1 MSHSALTVGLRQLRH
16 KLASQQLNEDS
27 DESLL
32 HAFAVR
38 REDSAFAVLV
48 RRHGPMVLH
57 VCRRVL
63 GHEQDAEDAFQAT
76 FLVLARSA
84 ASLRKKASLASFLH
98 GTAYRL
104 ALSAKRSAARRRKHE
119 NRVPSRASVDPMEE
133 LSWREVRAF
142 LDEEIARLPEKYRS
156 VFVVCI
162 LENLSRA
169 EAAQRLGLTERT
181 VLSRLFKARKR
192 LGQRLARR
200 GVDLTAVL
208 GAIALA
214 TQPASALSP
223 MLTAATIRAA
233 LATAS
238 GEGLAGMVSASV
250 VELAQ
255 GTTTAVMMSKA
266 KMATALLLIA
276 ALAAGAGAW
285 TCRMTATPLP
295 AESQEQ
301 PQVPARSAQSRSDKP
316 QQENRNEVTVSGRVV
331 DPDGKPVS
339 GAKLIFLYRSGRNIP
354 KKVWA
359 TSSAEGRF
367 TFAVPVKEVERN
379 GYIVSFSEMPWGDT
393 HVLAVADGYGFAVAR
408 VGKPGATDLTLRLVK
423 DDAPIRGRILD
434 LQGKPVAGVQ
444 VRVNDSLYA
453 PEMGDL
459 STWLGF
465 LKGGSLD
472 PNTIWYS
479 YLTELSSPAFEV
491 LFPPVTTG
499 ADGRFCIQG
508 IGRERVADLRIDGPT
523 IATQVIHV
531 MTRRRETLHVP
542 EDKSNPKKGTLTCFG
557 ADFDVA
563 AAPTRPVV
571 GVVRDKDTGK
581 PLPGVT
587 IETETI
593 AHHFGHGW
601 IRTTTDKN
609 GRYRLVGL
617 PKSSGN
623 KIVARTYDTF
633 MPRRIE
639 VSNELPYL
647 ASIKE
652 VGNPLGLEPV
662 TVDFALKRG
671 VWVKGRV
678 TEKETGK
685 PLFAARIEYFC
696 FVETTGSKEAAG
708 LYPFNMRHTEEDGS
722 YRIAALPGRGLI
734 TVRAAQDHYI
744 MGIGAERIQRS
755 DENKKGDFFSTQ
767 PYFAIP
773 VNYHALVE
781 ILARSGDE
789 SFTCDVALIRGR
801 SLKGTVLDPD
811 GKPLDDVRVAGLRD
825 MGYWANTGAE
835 FTVESLQPNKPRLLQ
850 FKHEVRRLSGSLSL
864 SGNEKGPLS
873 IRLQPWGTLTGRLIT
888 TQGEPLDGARVSCG
902 ALSVQTGKDGRFRIE
917 GLAAGLKY
925 DLFITKGFYVRHIE
939 GSEPKGLTIK
949 AGETKDLGELKIKP
963 VE

>member
-32 HAFAVR
+32 HAFAAR
-38 REDSAFAVLV
+38 HEDSAFAVLV

-84 ASLRKKASLASFLH
+84 ASLRKKSSLANFLH

-104 ALSAKRSAARRRKHE
+104 AMSAKRTAARRRKHE
-119 NRVPSRASVDPMEE
+119 NRTPSRVSIDPMEE

-156 VFVVCI
+156 VFVLCI

-200 GVDLTAVL
+200 GVELTAVL

-214 TQPASALSP
+214 MEPASALSP

-250 VELAQ
+250 AELVQ
-255 GTTTAVMMSKA
+255 GASRAVVTSKA
-266 KMATALLLIA
+266 KMVTALLLTA
-276 ALAAGAGAW
+276 TLAAGAGW
-285 TCRMTATPLP
+285 WRTAGVSRLEDPVPADFHQPSVAGPTPR
-295 AESQEQ
+295 QEQ
-301 PQVPARSAQSRSDKP
+301 SKD
-316 QQENRNEVTVSGRVV
+316 VTVSGRVV
-331 DPDGKPVS
+331 DPDGKPVN
-339 GAKLIFLYRSGRNIP
+339 GAKLLFLYRSGRDIP

-359 TSSAEGRF
+359 TSSTEGRF
-367 TFAVPVKEVERN
+367 AFTVPVKEVELS
-379 GYIVSFSEMPWGDT
+379 GYSTFWEKPWEHT
-393 HVLAVADGYGFAVAR
+393 HVLAAAEGYGFAVTR

-444 VRVNDSLYA
+444 VRINGALYV
-453 PEMGDL
+453 PEKGDL
-459 STWLGF
+459 TTWLTY
-465 LKGGSLD
+465 LKEGYRD
-472 PNTIWYS
+472 PNAAWS
-479 YLTELSSPAFEV
+479 AHLTDLTSPAFEE

-499 ADGRFCIQG
+499 ADGQFCIKG
-508 IGRERVADLRIDGPT
+508 IGRERVAALRIDGPT

-531 MTRRRETLHVP
+531 MTRPSETIHVP
-542 EDKSNPKKGTLTCFG
+542 EDKNHPQKGTLDYFG
-557 ADFDVA
+557 ANFDLA
-563 AAPTRPVV
+563 ASPTRPVV

-587 IETETI
+587 IETI
-593 AHHFGHGW
+593 GHYIGL
-601 IRTTTDKN
+601 IRTTTDEN

-617 PKSSGN
+617 PKGSGN
-623 KIVARTYDTF
+623 KIAARTYDTF

-639 VSNELPYL
+639 AANERPYL

-685 PLFAARIEYFC
+685 PLFAARVEYFC
-696 FVETTGSKEAAG
+696 FVDTPNSQLVGR

-722 YRIAALPGRGLI
+722 YRLAALPGRGLI
-734 TVRAAQDHYI
+734 TARAAQDHYI
-744 MGIGAERIQRS
+744 IGVIAEPIQRS
-755 DENKKGDFFSTQ
+755 AEEKQSNDFATY
-767 PYFAIP
+767 PHYAIP
-773 VNYHALVE
+773 SHHHMLVE
-781 ILARSGDE
+781 ISPKSGDE
-789 SFTCDVALIRGR
+789 SIACDVALIRGR

-811 GKPLDDVRVAGLRD
+811 GKPLDGVRVAGLRD
-825 MGYWANTGAE
+825 MGDWSNSGAA

-850 FKHEVRRLSGSLSL
+850 FVQDGRKLSGSLSL

-873 IRLQPWGTLTGRLIT
+873 IRLQPWGTLTGRLIL
-888 TQGEPLDGARVSCG
+888 TQGQPLDGARISCG
-902 ALSVQTGKDGRFRIE
+902 AFTVQTGKDGRFRIE

-925 DLFITKGFYVRHIE
+925 DLFITKGFYVRQIE
-939 GSEPKGLTIK
+939 GSEPKGFTIK